1 MIHMS
6 DENTAHTIPDTSNIP
21 ERAQELLSDVARRQ
35 LDFINKNY
43 NPDGSTKCKPS
54 DVLSALNGLTKTI
67 VSAAR
72 IKQEDTAETNLEQYR
87 MAALETV
94 KTVHGLSKEF
104 SDIQHK
110 NIDRKLPE
118 IPVVENIPKELTEL
132 GIVQLDPE
140 KFM

>member
-1 MIHMS
+1 MS

-21 ERAQELLSDVARRQ
+21 EKAQELLSDVARRQ
-35 LDFINKNY
+35 LDFINRNY
-43 NPDGSTKCKPS
+43 NQDGSTNCKPA
-54 DVLSALNGLTKTI
+54 DFLSALSGLTKTI
-67 VSAAR
+67 VSATR
-72 IKQEDTAETNLEQYR
+72 IKQEDTAETNLEHYR

-94 KTVHGLSKEF
+94 RTVHGLSKEF

-110 NIDRKLPE
+110 NTDRKLPE
-118 IPVVENIPKELTEL
+118 IPEIENIPKELTEL